1 VAGVKSG
8 GDLDVGMEGIMS
20 TAVDGDTTKVTAMH
34 LEDMATVKAT
44 VTIMAEATAT
54 NRGSRRPTVDL
65 RYAYT

>member
-1 VAGVKSG
+1 
-8 GDLDVGMEGIMS
+8 MEGIMS